1 MSRRLFGTD
10 GIRGI
15 AGEFPLDARTVHA
28 FGVALGEWASGAEV
42 LIGVDTRES
51 GPWIAAQVAGG
62 LNRAGVRAR
71 FAGVITTPG
80 VAHLTRNGGFV
91 AGLMISASHNPY
103 MDNGLKVF
111 DYSGYK
117 LPDDQER
124 RIEERIFELLE
135 DGIEP
140 REAVLA
146 IDEGLDRDY
155 LEYLVS
161 AAGGDFSRLRM
172 VIDCANGAAAHL
184 GPALFERL
192 GAEVLSIGTL
202 PNGRNINAN
211 CGALYVETLR
221 EQVIRR
227 GAAVGVAFDGDA
239 DRAIFVAANGKVVDG
254 DGVMWIAARDMRAA
268 GRLRGNMV
276 VATVMSNLGLEIAL
290 REVGIR
296 LLRTAVGD
304 RYVIEEMVRQDAT
317 LGGEQSGHV
326 IFRDLSTTGDG
337 LLTAVRILNIL
348 AASGES
354 LDRLTADLRPCPQVL
369 TNIRIATKRPLE
381 ELTSVQQAI
390 RAAEEDFA
398 GAGRVLVR
406 FSGTEPLVR
415 VMVEGRDEAKV
426 RHWEA
431 RISNALRAE
440 LCA

>member
-1 MSRRLFGTD
+1 M
-10 GIRGI
+10 
-15 AGEFPLDARTVHA
+15 DARTVHA

>member
-1 MSRRLFGTD
+1 MSRKLFGTD
-10 GIRGI
+10 GIRGV
-15 AGEFPLDARTVHA
+15 AGEFPLDPRTVHA
-28 FGVALGEWASGAEV
+28 FGIALGEWASGAEV

-71 FAGVITTPG
+71 FAGLITTPG
-80 VAHLTRNGGFV
+80 VAHLTRTGGFV

-117 LPDDQER
+117 LPDEQER
-124 RIEERIFELLE
+124 RIEERIFELLAE
-135 DGIEP
+135 GVEP
-140 REAVLA
+140 REAALA
-146 IDEGLDRDY
+146 TDEGLDREY
-155 LEYLVS
+155 LDYLVS
-161 AAGGDFSRLRM
+161 AAAGDFSGLKM

-192 GAEVLSIGTL
+192 GAEVYSIGTL

-211 CGALYVETLR
+211 CGALHVEPLR

-227 GAAVGVAFDGDA
+227 AAALGVAFDGDA
-239 DRAIFVAANGKVVDG
+239 DRAIFVAANGKIVDG
-254 DGVMWIAARDMRAA
+254 DGVMWAAARDMRAS
-268 GRLRGNMV
+268 GRLRGNLV

-290 REVGIR
+290 REEGIR

-326 IFRDLSTTGDG
+326 IFRDRSTTGDG
-337 LLTAVRILNIL
+337 LLTAVQILNIL
-348 AASGES
+348 AGSGES
-354 LDRLTADLRPCPQVL
+354 LERLTDGLRPCPQVL
-369 TNIRIATKRPLE
+369 TNIRVAAKRPLE
-381 ELTSVQQAI
+381 DLTSVQEVI
-390 RAAEEDFA
+390 RAAEADFA
-398 GAGRVLVR
+398 GDGRVLVR

-426 RHWEA
+426 RQWEA
-431 RISNALRAE
+431 RISNAVRAE